1 MNFCTYC
8 DKLSYTSKLTLD
20 GKMIYYCS
28 DHALNI
34 TVDQDIYEYGI
45 SDMKKLYALLTI
57 IATAILSGVAL
68 SKFLKWAGKQEDFFD
83 FDLDEDI
90 DNEQF

>member
-1 MNFCTYC
+1 
-8 DKLSYTSKLTLD
+8 
-20 GKMIYYCS
+20 
-28 DHALNI
+28 
-34 TVDQDIYEYGI
+34 
-45 SDMKKLYALLTI
+45 MKKIYALLTI

-68 SKFLKWAGKQEDFFD
+68 SKFLKWAGQVEIFD